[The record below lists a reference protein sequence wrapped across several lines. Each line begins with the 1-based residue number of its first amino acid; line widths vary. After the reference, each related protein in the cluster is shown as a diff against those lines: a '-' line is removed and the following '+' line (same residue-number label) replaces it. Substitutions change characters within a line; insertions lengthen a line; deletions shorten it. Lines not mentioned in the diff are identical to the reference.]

1 MSRPHGEEKGY
12 LALILHAHLPF
23 VRHPENRHHLEELW
37 LFEAITDTYL
47 PLLDLMEGWVE
58 DGIPFHLTMSITP
71 PLASMLADPL
81 LQRRYVEHLERSI
94 ALAHREMRRTQHQPH
109 VHRLA
114 RMYRDRFLHARK
126 AFLQRYHADLLN
138 AFSRFRAH
146 GLELIASAAT
156 HALLPLTEPHISA
169 AAAQIRAGV
178 EHHRQVFR
186 ETPCGFW
193 LPECGYSPNLDRL
206 LVEEGIRY
214 TIVDTHGVLHA
225 RPRPLYAVYSPVY
238 TPRGL
243 AVFGRDVE
251 TSKQVWSA
259 TEGYPGDPVYREF
272 YRDIGYDLPWE
283 ELAPYLPWGVRA
295 DTGFKYYRVTGRT
308 HHKEVYDPDI
318 AQERAREHARNF
330 VFNRIHQIRY
340 LARHM
345 DRKPIVVAP
354 YDAELFGHWWFE
366 GPWFLDEVVRHIH
379 RNQHEFC
386 LTTPKKYLEEHPTHQ
401 VVEVATSTWGYMGY
415 FEVWLNGSND
425 WIYRHLHEASRRMQE
440 LAEAFEHPTPLEERA
455 LNQAARELMLAQS
468 SDWAFIMKTKTVVEY
483 AVRRTKEHL
492 HRFFLLADQLE
503 HRSVDASFLAA
514 LESRDNLL
522 PWVDFRSYRSAPALP
537 TSRGESAGAAGTR
550 APASTTLP
558 AFSRT

>member
-126 AFLQRYHADLLN
+126 AFLQRYRADLLN

-193 LPECGYSPNLDRL
+193 LPECGYSPNLDHL
-206 LVEEGIRY
+206 LVKEGIRY

-251 TSKQVWSA
+251 TSKQVWST

-283 ELAPYLPWGVRA
+283 ELSPYLPWGVRT
-295 DTGFKYYRVTGRT
+295 DTGFKYHRITGRT
-308 HHKEVYDPDI
+308 HHKEFYDPDL
-318 AQERAREHARNF
+318 AQERAREHAPQLRLQPDSPDPLLGAT
-330 VFNRIHQIRY
+330 H
-340 LARHM
+340 
-345 DRKPIVVAP
+345 
-354 YDAELFGHWWFE
+354 
-366 GPWFLDEVVRHIH
+366 GP
-379 RNQHEFC
+379 
-386 LTTPKKYLEEHPTHQ
+386 K
-401 VVEVATSTWGYMGY
+401 AG
-415 FEVWLNGSND
+415 
-425 WIYRHLHEASRRMQE
+425 RR
-440 LAEAFEHPTPLEERA
+440 R
-455 LNQAARELMLAQS
+455 
-468 SDWAFIMKTKTVVEY
+468 
-483 AVRRTKEHL
+483 AVRRRAFRALVVRRPVVFGRSHPPRPPKPARVSPYHTQEVSGGAPHPPGRRGRHVHL
-492 HRFFLLADQLE
+492 GIHGVL
-503 HRSVDASFLAA
+503 
-514 LESRDNLL
+514 
-522 PWVDFRSYRSAPALP
+522 
-537 TSRGESAGAAGTR
+537 
-550 APASTTLP
+550 
-558 AFSRT
+558 